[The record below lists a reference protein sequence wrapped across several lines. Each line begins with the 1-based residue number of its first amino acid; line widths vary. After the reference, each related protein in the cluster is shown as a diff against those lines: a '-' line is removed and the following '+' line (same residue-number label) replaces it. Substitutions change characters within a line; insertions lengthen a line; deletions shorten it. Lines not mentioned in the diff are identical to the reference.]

1 MVYRKMGVVA
11 AALALSLSVFTGAA
25 KAEDNPTPQMI
36 VNKYVKATG
45 GADAWK
51 AVKSRSSKG
60 NINVVAMGMTGTM
73 TQYVQG
79 NNAKS
84 IMALEGFGEFLSG
97 IKDGKVWSSNMM
109 QGDTVLEGAEAEAA
123 KQQFDV
129 QQWLHWEQYYP
140 KAETV
145 GEEAVGDKAC
155 WKVVFTPAAGEP
167 VTNWYDKESGLLVQS
182 VGPGMGGGPATT
194 TFKDYKAEGGLTVAH
209 GMAIEGANGPVE
221 ITFESIEFNKDIDAA
236 NFEVPAGIA
245 ALLNPGAAPAAAAPA
260 PAAAPAK

>member
-1 MVYRKMGVVA
+1 MEEKTVVYRKMGVAA
-11 AALALSLSVFTGAA
+11 AALALSLSVFVGVA

-45 GADAWK
+45 GDAWK
-51 AVKSRSSKG
+51 NIKSRSSKG
-60 NINVVAMGMTGTM
+60 TINVTAMGMTGTM

-97 IKDGKVWSSNMM
+97 MKDGKVWSSNMM
-109 QGDTVLEGAEAEAA
+109 QGDQVLEGAEAEAA
-123 KQQFDV
+123 AQQFDV
-129 QQWLHWEQYYP
+129 AQWSHWEKYYP

-145 GEEAVGDKAC
+145 GPETVGDKEC

-167 VTNWYDKESGLLVQS
+167 VTNWYDKASGLLVQS

-194 TFKDYKAEGGLTVAH
+194 TYKDYKAVDGITVAH
-209 GMAIEGANGPVE
+209 AMSIEGANGPVE
-221 ITFESIEFNKDIDAA
+221 VTFETIEFNKD
-236 NFEVPAGIA
+236 
-245 ALLNPGAAPAAAAPA
+245 
-260 PAAAPAK
+260 